1 MNKKTIGIV
10 SGGFD
15 PCHIGHA
22 RMLTA
27 SKSLCDELVVI
38 VNSDQF
44 LLNKKSFIFMPFEER
59 KELLRKYRDVDKVIG
74 AIDEDQTV
82 CKTLAI
88 LADLYTGDDLTFF
101 NGGDRTA
108 ANIAE
113 ETICNQ
119 FGIQME
125 FGIGGGK
132 VQSSSQ
138 LAKRLKNEI

>member
-1 MNKKTIGIV
+1 MTKKRIGIV

-27 SKSLCDELVVI
+27 AKLLSDELVVI

-44 LLNKKSFIFMPFEER
+44 LLNKKGFIFMPFEER
-59 KELLRKYRDVDKVIG
+59 KELLRKYKDVDKVIG
-74 AIDEDQTV
+74 AIDDDQTV
-82 CKTLAI
+82 CKTLAV
-88 LADLYTGDDLTFF
+88 LADLYADDSLTFY

-113 ETICNQ
+113 ETICKQ
-119 FGIQME
+119 YGISME
-125 FGIGGGK
+125 FGIGGNK

-138 LAKRLKNEI
+138 LAQRLKNI